1 MGRGENVDSLE
12 LKRSMNMQAR
22 VMTFEEYL
30 RHSKV
35 IDDMDD
41 ERRKKSFN
49 LNKWNEDM
57 QKSFQKK
64 RKKLY
69 EINDFKALRKGL
81 KDLDN
86 EINDFNIKF
95 IERRKEIDLLE
106 VEYERLDDESRE
118 QLLNY
123 VISCREKLRIE
134 NNEIETRLIKENLKR
149 KREKL

>member
-1 MGRGENVDSLE
+1 MGRKGNSDSLG
-12 LKRSMNMQAR
+12 LKSSMNMQAR
-22 VMTFEEYL
+22 VMTFEEHL

-57 QKSFQKK
+57 QKNFHKK

-69 EINDFKALRKGL
+69 ELPNFETLREGL
-81 KDLDN
+81 QNLDK
-86 EINDFNIKF
+86 EIVEFNAKF

-106 VEYERLDDESRE
+106 VEYERLDDENWE